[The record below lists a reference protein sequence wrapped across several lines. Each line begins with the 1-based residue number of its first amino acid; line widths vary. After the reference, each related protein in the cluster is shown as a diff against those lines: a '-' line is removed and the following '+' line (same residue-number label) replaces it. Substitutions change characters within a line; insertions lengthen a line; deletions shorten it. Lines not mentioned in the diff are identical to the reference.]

1 MGRSER
7 WGGKRNEEVRGKE
20 EERDGKGRGGKER
33 EMKR

>member
-7 WGGKRNEEVRGKE
+7 WGGERNEEVRGKE
-20 EERDGKGRGGKER
+20 ERDGEGRGGKER